1 MRFYETREFLRLFD
15 VKAVDPK
22 PNSLPWALLR
32 GKVYVIS
39 GKTDTGKTRLS
50 LRIGAKGSMGELPS
64 FPCTDEEVNDP
75 FATLYIGDGLD
86 RYSDIAQVYE
96 EYGGDRKNIYFW
108 DPAHLGELQLGA
120 VDTDV
125 WVKQLGETLDA
136 MREANIV
143 VRLIILD
150 TILGASINEFDAE
163 YDACVNLVKGLKKIA
178 RDHMVTVL
186 GIHTSTQHHGPDE
199 GASA

>member
-32 GKVYVIS
+32 GKAYVIY

-50 LRIGAKGSMGELPS
+50 LNIAAKGSMGELPS
-64 FPCTDEEVNDP
+64 FPCTDDEQGQP
-75 FATLYIGDGLD
+75 YATLYIGDGLD
-86 RYSDIAQVYE
+86 EFADIAHVFE
-96 EYGGDRKNIYFW
+96 EYGGDKKNIYFW

-120 VDTDV
+120 VDTDS

-143 VRLIILD
+143 VRLIIVD
-150 TILGASINEFDAE
+150 TVSGATINEFDGE
-163 YDACVNLVKGLKKIA
+163 HDACVNLVKGLKRVA
-178 RDHMVTVL
+178 REHMATVL
-186 GIHTSTQHHGPDE
+186 GIHTSTQRHGPDE